1 MGWTATYFTTIII
14 EGNTPQTGIFFY
26 SGTPGLGGLI
36 GSWTAQAGTDAYGN
50 SYPAGI
56 NVTAGSLQGV
66 NISNSTLASDV
77 ITSAL
82 MSASSISSS
91 AFNGGA
97 VNESVITFNASGG
110 GLWLYSTTTNTT
122 TYNTAGI
129 SQYPAPAASVG
140 ALNVMVWGGDAGG
153 GGGSTS
159 EGGEGGGG
167 AEFAQEPSYSNY
179 NPGGTYQVS
188 VGAGGKGGNTFNGGT
203 AGQQSNFDNTG
214 VVAGGG
220 GAGANFIGGVGGAIS
235 NNTVHYPGGNGGNP
249 SGFTASAGGG
259 GRAGSTGPGGNG
271 GNATGN
277 SSPGFGGTAG
287 SGTGG
292 KVGSNGVDAG
302 NNGNSGNAGGSG
314 AGEAGSGTTYQNIHY
329 DPTSTASYYG
339 AGVGGGLRNT
349 NGSLFQGDPDV
360 PVTTFPGDQESF
372 ANYNYTKIRSD
383 WSGWTIDQT
392 TITINNQH
400 SWYNNGCYCVLG
412 WAASSGNNYNTNQF
426 WCDQGAT
433 TGPVDI
439 SNYNGVIASQFEAFI
454 FGPSSSTSGGSL
466 DLYNYGYFQG
476 GAGQGGPRITINGHK
491 GTGGIQTAGN
501 GSAGAVIISY
511 QSSSV
516 LVGGASAITQTD
528 AAGNA
533 LAVGWTGPVQAIT
546 PGSSPATVE
555 TWHTLTVPT
564 TGTNCTAV
572 SGTARYKLMAE
583 HNAVWLDVQLALTST
598 GDFTIVMSTTLP
610 ATGYRPTSTRRP
622 PGATSGTL
630 TSDNSSRLY
639 VDTTGSVQ
647 AIGPNGGTS
656 FTFSGMLP
664 LD

>member
-14 EGNTPQTGIFFY
+14 EGNTPNTGIFFY
-26 SGTPGLGGLI
+26 STLTLGGLI
-36 GSWTAQAGTDAYGN
+36 GSWAAAAGVDAYGN
-50 SYPAGI
+50 AYPAGI

-66 NISNSTLASDV
+66 TITNSSLMAST

-91 AFNGGA
+91 NFNGGA
-97 VNESVITFNASGG
+97 VNESVITFNSTGG
-110 GLWLYSTTTNTT
+110 GLWLYTTTTSTTTYSTPGL
-122 TYNTAGI
+122 YNF
-129 SQYPAPAASVG
+129 PAPASTVG
-140 ALNVMVWGGDAGG
+140 ALNVQVWGGDAGG

-167 AEFAQEPSYSNY
+167 AEFAQEPAYSNY

-188 VGAGGKGGNTFNGGT
+188 VGNGGKGGTTFNGGT
-203 AGQQSNFDNTG
+203 SGQQSNFDNGG

-220 GAGANFIGGVGGAIS
+220 VAGSNFTGGAGGNIS
-235 NNTVHYPGGNGGNP
+235 TNTVHYKGGNGGSP
-249 SGFTASAGGG
+249 SGFTASGGGG
-259 GRAGSTGPGGNG
+259 GRAGSTGAGGNG
-271 GNATGN
+271 GNATSN
-277 SSPGFGGTAG
+277 TSPGFGGSAG

-292 KVGSNGVDAG
+292 IVGSNGVQHG

-314 AGEAGSGTTYQNIHY
+314 AGEAGSGTTYQNIYY

-349 NGSLFQGDPDV
+349 NGSLFQGCPDV

-372 ANYNYTKIRSD
+372 ANYNYSKMRSD

-400 SWYNNGCYCVLG
+400 SWYDNGCYCVLG

-426 WCDQGAT
+426 WCDQGET

-439 SNYNGVIASQFEAFI
+439 SNYNGVIAAQFEAFI
-454 FGPSSSTSGGSL
+454 FGPSSSTSGGSE

-501 GSAGAVIISY
+501 GSNGAVIVSY
-511 QSSSV
+511 QSSNV
-516 LVGGASAITQTD
+516 LIGGASAITQED
-528 AAGNA
+528 SAGNT
-533 LAVGWTGPVQAIT
+533 LAPGFTGNIVAIQ
-546 PGSSPATVE
+546 PGSNPAAIE
-555 TWHTLTVPT
+555 TWHTITLDTGWSTLAGHAVPQYRMLSSGDVELVGYASHT
-564 TGTNCTAV
+564 AIAGNTNLNG
-572 SGTARYKLMAE
+572 S
-583 HNAVWLDVQLALTST
+583 NP
-598 GDFTIVMSTTLP
+598 LP
-610 ATGYRPTSTRRP
+610 AAYRPTNSVLNRP
-622 PGATSGTL
+622 GDSNRMGVEVTSAGVIVGLLVT
-630 TSDNSSRLY
+630 NGN
-639 VDTTGSVQ
+639 TTQIELAGIVV
-647 AIGPNGGTS
+647 ALGV
-656 FTFSGMLP
+656 
-664 LD
+664 

>member
-14 EGNTPQTGIFFY
+14 EGNTPNTGIFFY
-26 SGTPGLGGLI
+26 STLTLGGLI
-36 GSWTAQAGTDAYGN
+36 GSWAAAAGVDAYGN
-50 SYPAGI
+50 AYPAGI

-66 NISNSTLASDV
+66 TITNSSLMAST

-91 AFNGGA
+91 NFNGGA
-97 VNESVITFNASGG
+97 VNESVITFNSTGG
-110 GLWLYSTTTNTT
+110 GLWLYTTTTSTTTYSTPGL
-122 TYNTAGI
+122 YNF
-129 SQYPAPAASVG
+129 PAPASTVG
-140 ALNVMVWGGDAGG
+140 ALNVQVWGGDAGG

-167 AEFAQEPSYSNY
+167 AEFAQEPAYSNY
-179 NPGGTYQVS
+179 NPGGTYQVN
-188 VGAGGKGGNTFNGGT
+188 VGNGGKGGTTSNRGT
-203 AGQQSNFDNTG
+203 SGQQSSFDNGG

-220 GAGANFIGGVGGAIS
+220 VAGSNFTGGAGGNIS
-235 NNTVHYPGGNGGNP
+235 TNTVHYKGGNGGSP
-249 SGFTASAGGG
+249 SGFTASGGGG
-259 GRAGSTGPGGNG
+259 GRAGSTGAGGNG
-271 GNATGN
+271 GNATSN
-277 SSPGFGGTAG
+277 TSPGFGGSAG

-292 KVGSNGVDAG
+292 IVGSNGVQHG

-314 AGEAGSGTTYQNIHY
+314 AGEAGSGTTYQNIYY

-349 NGSLFQGDPDV
+349 NGSLFQGCPDV

-372 ANYNYTKIRSD
+372 ANYNYSKMRSD

-400 SWYNNGCYCVLG
+400 SWYDNGCYCILG
-412 WAASSGNNYNTNQF
+412 WAASPGNNNYNTNQF
-426 WCDQGAT
+426 WCDQGET
-433 TGPVDI
+433 TGPLDI
-439 SNYNGVIASQFEAFI
+439 SNYNGVIAAQFEAFI
-454 FGPSSSTSGGSL
+454 FGPSSSTSGGSE

-501 GSAGAVIISY
+501 GSNGAVIVSY
-511 QSSSV
+511 QTSNA

-533 LAVGWTGPVQAIT
+533 LAVGWTGPVQAIQ
-546 PGSSPATVE
+546 PSSNPAAVE

-610 ATGYRPTSTRRP
+610 ATYRPTGIRRS
-622 PGATSGTL
+622 PGATSGTI
-630 TSDNSSRLY
+630 TSENGSRLY
-639 VDTTGSVQ
+639 VDTTGSVN

-656 FTFSGMLP
+656 FGFSGMLP